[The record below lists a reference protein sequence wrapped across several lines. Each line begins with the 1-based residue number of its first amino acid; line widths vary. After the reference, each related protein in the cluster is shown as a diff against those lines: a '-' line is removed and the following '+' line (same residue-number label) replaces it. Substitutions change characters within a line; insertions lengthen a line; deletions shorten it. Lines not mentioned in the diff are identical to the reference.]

1 MQTNDKK
8 PVRFT
13 LKKESVRELGF
24 EELASVVG
32 GYNDLAATASCCAA
46 CNTDGTSTWCHT
58 KTTCDRTK
66 PVTEVEVAQGAQGAQ

>member
-32 GYNDLAATASCCAA
+32 GYNESATFSCCAA

-66 PVTEVEVAQGAQGAQ
+66 PVAEVEAAQGAQ

>member
-1 MQTNDKK
+1 MPSDKK
-8 PVRFT
+8 PVRFK

-32 GYNDLAATASCCAA
+32 GYDDSATFSCCAA
-46 CNTDGTSTWCHT
+46 CNTDGASTWCHT

-66 PVTEVEVAQGAQGAQ
+66 PPLNDVALPVGA